1 MERVRML
8 PRVLSGLSLLP
19 RMPKAHPCQIQT
31 QGMPGRFGMEGTSQ
45 PIQCCPLPRT
55 GTPSIAQVA
64 PSHSA
69 FAPLRGAPFPVREA
83 LPGAAACGETEA
95 QLPNRLRDGM
105 TTASAGQ
112 ERGGGGHQPA
122 RPGLSPARPP
132 GRSRRS
138 SARRSGERRIPGQ
151 PRAGSGMSFPRPL
164 RRSVSLSPA
173 RTLRLV
179 VLGQS
184 AVGKTALTVRF
195 ITRRFIGDYDPTLEM
210 IYRHVAVIDGEMV
223 HFEILDTA
231 GQEEDSLQ
239 IEEKIKWGDGF
250 AVVYSVTDRC
260 SFDEVMRLCFLI
272 NHLHGSPKRSGAEQ
286 PPVVIVGNKKDL
298 QFDRMV
304 STEDGENLSKAL
316 KIPFYE
322 ISTRDSYE
330 EPVAVFSSL
339 YQELLRQG
347 HFSPGS
353 FKRRTVSKLM
363 EKIPK
368 MQASSTLNSAG
379 RSLSFNSFR
388 DYIPE

>member
-1 MERVRML
+1 MAGSEQAAGQRCLLCRARSRAETSCPARGILGQPIARRV
-8 PRVLSGLSLLP
+8 SGLDVNTC
-19 RMPKAHPCQIQT
+19 KEHAKTIQ
-31 QGMPGRFGMEGTSQ
+31 
-45 PIQCCPLPRT
+45 
-55 GTPSIAQVA
+55 
-64 PSHSA
+64 
-69 FAPLRGAPFPVREA
+69 PFPRAVELPLVCDLRE
-83 LPGAAACGETEA
+83 
-95 QLPNRLRDGM
+95 RFR
-105 TTASAGQ
+105 
-112 ERGGGGHQPA
+112 
-122 RPGLSPARPP
+122 
-132 GRSRRS
+132 
-138 SARRSGERRIPGQ
+138 
-151 PRAGSGMSFPRPL
+151 L
-164 RRSVSLSPA
+164 RRS
-173 RTLRLV
+173 
-179 VLGQS
+179 
-184 AVGKTALTVRF
+184 ALTVRF

-210 IYRHVAVIDGEMV
+210 IYRHTAVIDGEMV

-272 NHLHGSPKRSGAEQ
+272 NHIHSSPKRSSGGEQ

-316 KIPFYE
+316 KLPFYE

-330 EPVAVFSSL
+330 ETVAVFNTL
-339 YQELLRQG
+339 YQELMRQG

>member
-1 MERVRML
+1 MAFAALTFFRAKEALFSRQPGCRELRSERLVGRCHCCSASPFPPVS
-8 PRVLSGLSLLP
+8 PRVERENVGEASGTRVPALPPLRLAANAAGVRPAARRGFSLKGP
-19 RMPKAHPCQIQT
+19 QQTRHRVGSGAGCPC
-31 QGMPGRFGMEGTSQ
+31 GRTH
-45 PIQCCPLPRT
+45 
-55 GTPSIAQVA
+55 VA
-64 PSHSA
+64 P
-69 FAPLRGAPFPVREA
+69 
-83 LPGAAACGETEA
+83 
-95 QLPNRLRDGM
+95 
-105 TTASAGQ
+105 
-112 ERGGGGHQPA
+112 
-122 RPGLSPARPP
+122 
-132 GRSRRS
+132 RR
-138 SARRSGERRIPGQ
+138 AKDIR
-151 PRAGSGMSFPRPL
+151 
-164 RRSVSLSPA
+164 
-173 RTLRLV
+173 
-179 VLGQS
+179 
-184 AVGKTALTVRF
+184 VGALTVRF

-210 IYRHVAVIDGEMV
+210 IYRHMAVIDGEMV

-272 NHLHGSPKRSGAEQ
+272 NHIHSSPKRSSGSEQ

-316 KIPFYE
+316 KLPFYE

-330 EPVAVFSSL
+330 ETVAVFNTL
-339 YQELLRQG
+339 YQELMRQG

>member
-1 MERVRML
+1 
-8 PRVLSGLSLLP
+8 
-19 RMPKAHPCQIQT
+19 
-31 QGMPGRFGMEGTSQ
+31 
-45 PIQCCPLPRT
+45 
-55 GTPSIAQVA
+55 
-64 PSHSA
+64 
-69 FAPLRGAPFPVREA
+69 
-83 LPGAAACGETEA
+83 
-95 QLPNRLRDGM
+95 
-105 TTASAGQ
+105 
-112 ERGGGGHQPA
+112 
-122 RPGLSPARPP
+122 
-132 GRSRRS
+132 
-138 SARRSGERRIPGQ
+138 
-151 PRAGSGMSFPRPL
+151 MSFPRPL
-164 RRSVSLSPA
+164 RRSVSLSPG

-223 HFEILDTA
+223 HLEILDTA

-272 NHLHGSPKRSGAEQ
+272 NHIHGSPRRGSTGDQ
-286 PPVVIVGNKKDL
+286 PPVVIVANKKDL

-304 STEDGENLSKAL
+304 STEDGENLAKAL
-316 KIPFYE
+316 KLPFYE

-330 EPVAVFSSL
+330 EPVAVFSAL

-347 HFSPGS
+347 HCSPGS

-368 MQASSTLNSAG
+368 MQASSSSHSAG

>member
-1 MERVRML
+1 
-8 PRVLSGLSLLP
+8 
-19 RMPKAHPCQIQT
+19 
-31 QGMPGRFGMEGTSQ
+31 
-45 PIQCCPLPRT
+45 
-55 GTPSIAQVA
+55 
-64 PSHSA
+64 
-69 FAPLRGAPFPVREA
+69 
-83 LPGAAACGETEA
+83 
-95 QLPNRLRDGM
+95 
-105 TTASAGQ
+105 
-112 ERGGGGHQPA
+112 
-122 RPGLSPARPP
+122 
-132 GRSRRS
+132 
-138 SARRSGERRIPGQ
+138 
-151 PRAGSGMSFPRPL
+151 
-164 RRSVSLSPA
+164 
-173 RTLRLV
+173 
-179 VLGQS
+179 
-184 AVGKTALTVRF
+184 LTVRF

-210 IYRHVAVIDGEMV
+210 IYRHMAVIDGEMV

-260 SFDEVMRLCFLI
+260 SFDEVLRLCFLI
-272 NHLHGSPKRSGAEQ
+272 NHIHASPKRSAAAEQ
-286 PPVVIVGNKKDL
+286 PPVVIVANKKDL

-316 KIPFYE
+316 KLPFYE

-330 EPVAVFSSL
+330 ETVAVFNTL
-339 YQELLRQG
+339 YQELMRQG

-368 MQASSTLNSAG
+368 MQGSSTLNSAG